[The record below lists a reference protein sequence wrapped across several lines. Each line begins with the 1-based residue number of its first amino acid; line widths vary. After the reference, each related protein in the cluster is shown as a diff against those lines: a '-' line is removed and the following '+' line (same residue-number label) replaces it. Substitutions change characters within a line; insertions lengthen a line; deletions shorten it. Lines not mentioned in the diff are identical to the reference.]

1 MGFLEQRIADP
12 CFVRVIRRF
21 LKAGVMEEGVWSASE
36 QGTPQGGLVSPV
48 LANLY
53 LHYILELG
61 FEARFVKL
69 CRGKAYLVGYCD
81 DFIGCVECKVSAR
94 ADGAI
99 GGL

>member
-1 MGFLEQRIADP
+1 L
-12 CFVRVIRRF
+12 
-21 LKAGVMEEGVWSASE
+21 
-36 QGTPQGGLVSPV
+36 PV

-53 LHYILELG
+53 LHYVLEL
-61 FEARFVKL
+61 VKL

-99 GGL
+99 GGLRAGSRAHPDGGAALWESG